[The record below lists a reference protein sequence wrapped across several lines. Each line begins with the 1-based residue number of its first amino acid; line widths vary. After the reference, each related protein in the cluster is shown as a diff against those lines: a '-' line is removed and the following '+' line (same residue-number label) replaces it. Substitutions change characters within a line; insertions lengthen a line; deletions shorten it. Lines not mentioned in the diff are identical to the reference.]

1 MRSWAVK
8 ALFLGLAVLLMAPV
22 PAAAQDG
29 PGKLG
34 AGLSFLS
41 DDGTGVGF
49 TVDYSKPVR
58 SLADNRTLGW
68 VGDFSFHHDDG
79 VDVITLQGGVRF
91 AGQLGANPN
100 LTWHAQ
106 GILGLLHAS
115 ADGDGESRFIF
126 SPGAGIDYAFTE
138 RTAFRTQV
146 DFPLGDDVSAVR
158 FWIGISQKV
167 GQ

>member
-1 MRSWAVK
+1 MRSWTMK
-8 ALFLGLAVLLMAPV
+8 CLFLALALVLVAPIS
-22 PAAAQDG
+22 AAAQVT

-34 AGLSFLS
+34 VGLSFLS
-41 DDGTGVGF
+41 DEGTGVGF
-49 TVDYSKPVR
+49 TVDYSAPVR
-58 SLADNRTLGW
+58 SFSNNRTLGW

-91 AGQLGANPN
+91 AGQFGTNPD

-115 ADGDGESRFIF
+115 ADGEGESRFIF
-126 SPGAGIDYAFTE
+126 SPGAGIDYAFAE
-138 RTAFRTQV
+138 RTALRAQL

-158 FWIGISQKV
+158 FWFGISQKV